1 MYRNLYHG
9 EVSALN
15 FTLSLWRGAGSTSQA
30 SLEAWGALAELLSP
44 PGLIPEYGTENSPE
58 EAREIT
64 VIVVYWLD
72 MWTGSRSKRII
83 FRVTFAMTLRARKLP
98 EERRARISMNYY
110 VCMSFLHFIRMM
122 HEQGTFS
129 SLYL

>member
-1 MYRNLYHG
+1 MYRNLYYG

-72 MWTGSRSKRII
+72 MWTGSRSKKII
-83 FRVTFAMTLRARKLP
+83 FRVTFGHDPKREEIARGTKSANQHELLC
-98 EERRARISMNYY
+98 MY
-110 VCMSFLHFIRMM
+110 VFLALHP
-122 HEQGTFS
+122 
-129 SLYL
+129 YDA